1 VAASAATK
9 SAREELEELLA
20 SLDDDFPAYAGS
32 CLKIVNKQ
40 AIEQPFTLN
49 APQERLW
56 ARIKREQIDRDR
68 PVRVIILK
76 SRQIGFSTFVQGMLV
91 HRATRRR
98 NRRAYTV
105 SRDRDATANLWAMA
119 HRMHGALPV
128 GIPGLK
134 PPLSNM
140 TRNKLLYFGEPSR
153 VLQTQGNR
161 GLDSQMLYDT
171 AGEQDSARGSTYHDV
186 HLSEVAHWESE
197 RKMTGILNG
206 VPRLPGTMVVLET
219 TANAAN
225 FFKRWWERAERGESE
240 YIAHFVGWLED
251 PTCVKPFENDAER
264 ERLVADLGNEEYGG
278 EEELEL
284 LNSYGA
290 SLEQLYW
297 RRVSIVDQHQG
308 DINLFHQEYPTTA
321 EEAFILSGEHVFPT
335 VYIQRA
341 IKAAREA
348 PEAERGTLKVDKQK
362 EGVRARI
369 GTVDVPETVVW
380 VPESAGTGGMPTWR
394 VWEHP
399 RPDGD
404 YVVALDPM
412 GGDVNDA
419 GERAHHGLQVVDH
432 RTGRQVARWR
442 SQIDPDLAGME
453 LLKAAIFYNRGWAV
467 PETTGG
473 YGGAIARR
481 LYEDFKYPFT
491 YRKRDVSQLGQKA
504 QKKIGW
510 DTTLKTKPWLEETF
524 TEMLREG
531 THGIIDLATALE
543 LASYVRDEKGKT
555 GPAEGAFSDLLM
567 AYMIAQFVRL
577 EKPPK
582 RRKAADR
589 STVADDSG

>member
-1 VAASAATK
+1 
-9 SAREELEELLA
+9 
-20 SLDDDFPAYAGS
+20 
-32 CLKIVNKQ
+32 
-40 AIEQPFTLN
+40 
-49 APQERLW
+49 
-56 ARIKREQIDRDR
+56 
-68 PVRVIILK
+68 
-76 SRQIGFSTFVQGMLV
+76 
-91 HRATRRR
+91 
-98 NRRAYTV
+98 
-105 SRDRDATANLWAMA
+105 
-119 HRMHGALPV
+119 
-128 GIPGLK
+128 
-134 PPLSNM
+134 
-140 TRNKLLYFGEPSR
+140 
-153 VLQTQGNR
+153 
-161 GLDSQMLYDT
+161 
-171 AGEQDSARGSTYHDV
+171 
-186 HLSEVAHWESE
+186 
-197 RKMTGILNG
+197 
-206 VPRLPGTMVVLET
+206 
-219 TANAAN
+219 
-225 FFKRWWERAERGESE
+225 
-240 YIAHFVGWLED
+240 
-251 PTCVKPFENDAER
+251 
-264 ERLVADLGNEEYGG
+264 
-278 EEELEL
+278 
-284 LNSYGA
+284 
-290 SLEQLYW
+290 
-297 RRVSIVDQHQG
+297 
-308 DINLFHQEYPTTA
+308 
-321 EEAFILSGEHVFPT
+321 
-335 VYIQRA
+335 
-341 IKAAREA
+341 
-348 PEAERGTLKVDKQK
+348 
-362 EGVRARI
+362 VRARI

>member
-1 VAASAATK
+1 
-9 SAREELEELLA
+9 
-20 SLDDDFPAYAGS
+20 
-32 CLKIVNKQ
+32 
-40 AIEQPFTLN
+40 
-49 APQERLW
+49 
-56 ARIKREQIDRDR
+56 
-68 PVRVIILK
+68 
-76 SRQIGFSTFVQGMLV
+76 
-91 HRATRRR
+91 
-98 NRRAYTV
+98 
-105 SRDRDATANLWAMA
+105 
-119 HRMHGALPV
+119 
-128 GIPGLK
+128 
-134 PPLSNM
+134 
-140 TRNKLLYFGEPSR
+140 
-153 VLQTQGNR
+153 
-161 GLDSQMLYDT
+161 
-171 AGEQDSARGSTYHDV
+171 
-186 HLSEVAHWESE
+186 
-197 RKMTGILNG
+197 
-206 VPRLPGTMVVLET
+206 
-219 TANAAN
+219 
-225 FFKRWWERAERGESE
+225 
-240 YIAHFVGWLED
+240 
-251 PTCVKPFENDAER
+251 
-264 ERLVADLGNEEYGG
+264 
-278 EEELEL
+278 
-284 LNSYGA
+284 
-290 SLEQLYW
+290 
-297 RRVSIVDQHQG
+297 
-308 DINLFHQEYPTTA
+308 
-321 EEAFILSGEHVFPT
+321 
-335 VYIQRA
+335 
-341 IKAAREA
+341 
-348 PEAERGTLKVDKQK
+348 
-362 EGVRARI
+362 
-369 GTVDVPETVVW
+369 
-380 VPESAGTGGMPTWR
+380 
-394 VWEHP
+394 
-399 RPDGD
+399 
-404 YVVALDPM
+404 VVALDPM